1 MAQPSPFHVISLET
15 FETHSWSTTQTPRR
29 LLYRIRLPAV
39 SKDVLQSFP
48 VPSPKEPVNV
58 TKGLSVRLRLR
69 SWNAESALD
78 YLGGD
83 NRIMQV
89 LESEGSFMKVKGLSE
104 LLWLWRMAR
113 IRSIIA
119 ALKTEEG
126 DHGSKECGW
135 C

>member
-29 LLYRIRLPAV
+29 LLYRIRLLAV

-89 LESEGSFMKVKGLSE
+89 LESEGSFRTS
-104 LLWLWRMAR
+104 MAV
-113 IRSIIA
+113 
-119 ALKTEEG
+119 EDG
-126 DHGSKECGW
+126 QNKEHHCCFEDRGR
-135 C
+135 